1 MQFWRE
7 IHLYLGC
14 LFAPI
19 LIFFAVTGA
28 WQLYRWN
35 DSRKDGSYI
44 APRPLKILSAI
55 HKDQHL
61 GDKKYSAYT
70 PLRSFMLL
78 SAAGLVL
85 TTALGIIMAFR
96 FARSVIT
103 PLLCLGAGVVIP
115 VVILVLYG

>member
-1 MQFWRE
+1 MQFWRD

-35 DSRKDGSYI
+35 DSNKNGYI
-44 APRPLKILSAI
+44 APKPLKMLSAI

-61 GDKKYSAYT
+61 GGKRYSVYT
-70 PLRSFMLL
+70 PLRSFMFL

-85 TTALGIIMAFR
+85 TTVLGIIMAFR
-96 FARSVIT
+96 FGRSIIA
-103 PLLCLGAGVVIP
+103 PLLCLGAGVAIP
-115 VVILVLYG
+115 VAIILLYG

>member
-1 MQFWRE
+1 MQRWRE

-35 DSRKDGSYI
+35 DSNKNGYV
-44 APRPLKILSAI
+44 APPALKMLSAI

-61 GDKKYSAYT
+61 MGKKYSAYT
-70 PLRSFMLL
+70 PLRSFMFL
-78 SAAGLVL
+78 SAVGLLL
-85 TTALGIIMAFR
+85 TTALGIVMAFR
-96 FARSVIT
+96 FARSVLT
-103 PLLCLGAGVVIP
+103 PLLCLGAGIVIP
-115 VVILVLYG
+115 VAILFIYG

>member
-1 MQFWRE
+1 MRLWRE

-35 DSRKDGSYI
+35 DNTKNGYV
-44 APRPLKILSAI
+44 APKPLKMLSAM

-61 GDKKYSAYT
+61 PGTKYSAYT
-70 PLRSFMLL
+70 PLRSFMFL

-85 TTALGIIMAFR
+85 TTVLGIFMAFR
-96 FARSVIT
+96 CAGSVLT
-103 PLLCLGAGVVIP
+103 PLLCLVAGVVIP
-115 VVILVLYG
+115 VAIILFYG

>member
-1 MQFWRE
+1 MRLWSE

-35 DSRKDGSYI
+35 DSTKSGYK
-44 APRPLKILSAI
+44 APEPLRIMSAI

-61 GDKKYSAYT
+61 GRKEYPVYT
-70 PLRSFMLL
+70 PLRSFMFL
-78 SAAGLVL
+78 AATGLVL
-85 TTALGIIMAFR
+85 TTMLGIVMAFR
-96 FARSVIT
+96 FARSVAT
-103 PLLCLGAGVVIP
+103 PLLCLLAGVAIP
-115 VVILVLYG
+115 TVILFLYG

>member
-1 MQFWRE
+1 MQLWRE

-35 DSRKDGSYI
+35 DSTKNGYT
-44 APRPLKILSAI
+44 APASLKALSAI

-61 GDKKYSAYT
+61 TGRKYSAYT
-70 PLRSFMLL
+70 PLRSFMFL
-78 SAAGLVL
+78 SAAGLVI
-85 TTALGIIMAFR
+85 TTALGIVMAFR
-96 FARSVIT
+96 CARSVIA
-103 PLLCLGAGVVIP
+103 PLLCLGAGVIIP
-115 VVILVLYG
+115 VAILLLYG